1 MYYNGI
7 NILIERI
14 LSMPYTIKS
23 SEKLRP
29 SGAEYETKAL
39 LYLMNFRADSPEVH
53 YYVVDFFNDLTGMNR
68 TGRKMWDIQSKGAK
82 NSSPKAL
89 GKELVTL
96 FKNYKSDFAFD
107 CFVLFVGGVS
117 PTVRIN
123 QTKNIFD
130 IKNIQPDAL
139 KKMKQGLL
147 EECNDKSYIDNTN
160 ISDKELDEF
169 LSKIQFVVDDKK
181 PHEYVKSIIKTHT
194 KLIPNE
200 EILNAIFNEI
210 RDKQASKK
218 NSSVVENITIETS
231 HEALNYSRHLTAGE
245 IRLLTISRIINRN
258 LFEKGPPLPF
268 YIILNSVPDERK
280 KDVILESQ
288 LALSRALFNKNNA
301 NTFWRLFEN
310 IYSTIVQNPMDNVN
324 VLYDKLDHDIVEQCY
339 DFEVISLKYLI
350 SLIKDGI
357 E

>member
-1 MYYNGI
+1 
-7 NILIERI
+7 
-14 LSMPYTIKS
+14 MPYTIQS

-39 LYLMNFRADSPEVH
+39 LYLMNFRVDSPEVY

-82 NSSPKAL
+82 SSSPKTL

-96 FKNYKSDFAFD
+96 FKNYRSDFNFD
-107 CFVLFVGGVS
+107 CFVLFLGGVS
-117 PTVRIN
+117 PTVRVD
-123 QTKNIFD
+123 QTKNVFD
-130 IKNIQPDAL
+130 IQNIQPEAL

-147 EECNDKSYIDNTN
+147 EECNDKTYIDNTN

-169 LSKIQFVVDDKK
+169 ISKIQFVVDDKK
-181 PHEYVKSIIKTHT
+181 PYEYVKSIIKTHT

-200 EILNAIFNEI
+200 EVLNGIFNEI

-245 IRLLTISRIINRN
+245 IRLLTISRIINRD

-268 YIILNSVPDERK
+268 YLILNSVPDERK
-280 KDVILESQ
+280 KDVILESR

-310 IYSTIVQNPMDNVN
+310 TYSTIIQNPSDNVN
-324 VLYDKLDHDIVEQCY
+324 VIYDKLDHDILEQCY
-339 DFEVISLKYLI
+339 DFDVISLKYFI

>member
-1 MYYNGI
+1 
-7 NILIERI
+7 
-14 LSMPYTIKS
+14 MPYTIKS

-39 LYLMNFRADSPEVH
+39 LYLMNFRDDSPDVY

-82 NSSPKAL
+82 TSSPKAL

-96 FKNYKSDFAFD
+96 FKNYKSDFAFE
-107 CFVLFVGGVS
+107 CFVLFVGGIS
-117 PTVRIN
+117 PTVRID

-130 IKNIQPDAL
+130 IKNIKPGAI
-139 KKMKQGLL
+139 KKMKEGLI
-147 EECNDKSYIDNTN
+147 EECNNKSYIGNTI
-160 ISDKELDEF
+160 ISDKELEEF
-169 LSKIQFVVDDKK
+169 LSLIQFVVDDKK

-200 EILNAIFNEI
+200 QILNAIFNEI

-218 NSSVVENITIETS
+218 NSSVVENIIIETS

-268 YIILNSVPDERK
+268 YFILNSVPDERK

-301 NTFWRLFEN
+301 NNFWGLFEN
-310 IYSTIVQNPMDNVN
+310 DYSTIVQNPPDNVN
-324 VLYDKLDHDIVEQCY
+324 MLYDKLDHDIVEQCY
-339 DFEVISLKYLI
+339 EFDVISLKYFI

>member
-1 MYYNGI
+1 
-7 NILIERI
+7 
-14 LSMPYTIKS
+14 
-23 SEKLRP
+23 
-29 SGAEYETKAL
+29 
-39 LYLMNFRADSPEVH
+39 
-53 YYVVDFFNDLTGMNR
+53 MNR
-68 TGRKMWDIQSKGAK
+68 TGKKIWDIQSKGAK
-82 NSSPKAL
+82 NNSPKAI

-96 FKNYKSDFAFD
+96 YKNYRSDFNFD
-107 CFVLFVGGVS
+107 YFVLFLGGAS
-117 PTVRIN
+117 PTVRID
-123 QTKNIFD
+123 QTMNVFD
-130 IKNIQPDAL
+130 IQNIQPTAL

-147 EECNDKSYIDNTN
+147 EECNDKGYIDNTN
-160 ISDKELDEF
+160 ISDKELNEF
-169 LSKIQFVVDDKK
+169 LSKVQFVIDDKK

-200 EILNAIFNEI
+200 EVLNAIFNEI

-218 NSSVVENITIETS
+218 NSSVVENITIETT

-245 IRLLTISRIINRN
+245 IRLLTISRIINRD

-268 YIILNSVPDERK
+268 YLILNSVPDERK

-310 IYSTIVQNPMDNVN
+310 TYSTITQNPMDNVN
-324 VLYDKLDHDIVEQCY
+324 VLYDKLDNEIVEHCY
-339 DFEVISLKYLI
+339 DFDVISLKYFI

>member
-1 MYYNGI
+1 
-7 NILIERI
+7 
-14 LSMPYTIKS
+14 MPYTIKS

-39 LYLMNFRADSPEVH
+39 LYLMNFRTDSPEVY

-82 NSSPKAL
+82 NSSPKEL

-96 FKNYKSDFAFD
+96 YKNYTSDFDFD
-107 CFVLFVGGVS
+107 YFVLFLGGVS
-117 PTVRIN
+117 NTVRVDDK
-123 QTKNIFD
+123 KNIFD
-130 IKNIQPDAL
+130 INNIKPNAF
-139 KKMKQGLL
+139 KKLKQGLL
-147 EECNDKSYIDNTN
+147 EECNDKSYIDDSK
-160 ISDKELDEF
+160 ISDKEIDEF
-169 LSKIQFVVDDKK
+169 LKKVQFVVDDKM

-200 EILNAIFNEI
+200 GILNGIFNEI

-218 NSSVVENITIETS
+218 NSSVVENITITTT
-231 HEALNYSRHLTAGE
+231 HEALNHSRHLTAGE
-245 IRLLTISRIINRN
+245 IRLLTLSRIINRN
-258 LFEKGPPLPF
+258 LFEQGPPLPF
-268 YIILNSVPDERK
+268 YIILNNIPDERK
-280 KDVILESQ
+280 KDVILESR

-301 NTFWRLFEN
+301 NIFWSLFEN

-324 VLYDKLDHDIVEQCY
+324 VLYDKLNNDIVEQCY
-339 DFEVISLKYLI
+339 DFEVISLKYFI